1 MGEKCMSEID
11 SSKYGP
17 VNDRLKQI
25 IEQVSDES
33 IGLDAALDLFEEAV
47 QLGVRASTLLEEDIV
62 SRDEQAHDDQASDA
76 DAQEEPVAGL
86 DAASDSGN

>member
-62 SRDEQAHDDQASDA
+62 SRDEQAHDDQATVA
-76 DAQEEPVAGL
+76 DTQEEPAAGL